1 MVGGKDA
8 RNELPTYGKHSAQF
22 GVWLAKDHIKVER
35 VNDTISHD
43 NEFLH
48 FFFIANCQDL
58 ELSANREKDP
68 KQV

>member
-48 FFFIANCQDL
+48 FFSSQTAKTSSCP
-58 ELSANREKDP
+58 RTGKKDP